1 MSAPHYPKI
10 SVVTVNYNLGAYLEE
25 AMRSVLDQNYPNL
38 EYIVVDGGSTDGS
51 VALIERYADHLAWW
65 VSEPD
70 LGQYHAVQ
78 KGFAQ
83 ATGEIMYWLNSDD
96 KLFPG
101 ALLAVAEI
109 FQTYPQVRWLQ
120 GHPTEYTPEG
130 SAIRR
135 IALPWASW
143 SRARYLGFDFQ
154 FIQQESTFWRRDL
167 WEEAGSTMDLSLRL
181 AGDMEL
187 WARFFR
193 HAELVTTT
201 ALLGGFRHRRAD
213 QRSKDQRDVYLSEC
227 VAVIRRERAR
237 LPWLSR
243 VGIDLRRVLSWPVF
257 LFFFMEIPLLHRLYR
272 GLMGIPQPISYDFYR
287 MCYVRGP
294 HAVRIPP
301 LLWRGRQVARKR

>member
-1 MSAPHYPKI
+1 MSSPTYPKI

-51 VALIERYADHLAWW
+51 LEIIQRYADRLSWW

-70 LGQYHAVQ
+70 GGQYHAVQ
-78 KGFAQ
+78 KGFARS
-83 ATGEIMYWLNSDD
+83 TGELMYWLNSDD
-96 KLFPG
+96 RMYPG

-109 FQTYPQVRWLQ
+109 FRTFPEVRWLQ
-120 GHPTEYTPEG
+120 GHPTEFTPEG

-143 SRARYLGFDFQ
+143 SRARYLTFDFQ
-154 FIQQESTFWRRDL
+154 FVQQESTFWRRDL
-167 WEEAGSTMDLSLRL
+167 WEEAGGSLDLDQQL

-193 HAELVTTT
+193 HARLYTTT
-201 ALLGGFRHRRAD
+201 ALLGGFRHRGAD
-213 QRSKDQRDVYLSEC
+213 QRSKDQRDGYMAEC
-227 VAVIRRERAR
+227 VAVVRRERAR
-237 LPWLSR
+237 L
-243 VGIDLRRVLSWPVF
+243 SWGARLGLNVQRLLAWPLF

-272 GLMGIPQPISYDFYR
+272 GLMGIPQPISYDFHR
-287 MCYVRGP
+287 MRYVRGP

-301 LLWRGRQVARKR
+301 FLWRGRQIARKR